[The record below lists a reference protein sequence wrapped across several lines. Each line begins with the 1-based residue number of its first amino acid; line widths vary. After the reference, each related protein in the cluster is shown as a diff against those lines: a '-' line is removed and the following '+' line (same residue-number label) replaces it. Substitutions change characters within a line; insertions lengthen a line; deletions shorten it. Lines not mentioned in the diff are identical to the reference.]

1 MNSAEYFEE
10 EYQRQMYRRIGCLP
24 ILLLC
29 VVLSFVGCKTIHDSE
44 LIEIHDTVTV
54 YHGDTLV
61 QYVYKNIG
69 DTVKQIIEKT
79 IIINEK
85 GDTVKQNTTNNYY
98 HNHYESDSV
107 NIYKALLDSIKQSL
121 NTNHEK
127 EKVIEKKDWL
137 SIWKWKLIAF
147 TLLITVILL
156 TLKIIIPKM
165 KKIINKSNI

>member
-1 MNSAEYFEE
+1 MDYLEE
-10 EYQRQMYRRIGCLP
+10 KYMENMYKRMGCFP
-24 ILLLC
+24 VILLC
-29 VVLSFVGCKTIHDSE
+29 ICLSFIGCKTIKESE

-54 YHGDTLV
+54 FHGDTLI

-85 GDTVKQNTTNNYY
+85 GDTVQQNTTNNYY

-121 NTNHEK
+121 NQNHEK
-127 EKVIEKKDWL
+127 EKVVEKKDWWAE
-137 SIWKWKLIAF
+137 WKWKLIALASF
-147 TLLITVILL
+147 VAMLAVIVYFMFPNLRR
-156 TLKIIIPKM
+156 PK
-165 KKIINKSNI
+165 S

>member
-1 MNSAEYFEE
+1 MDYLEE
-10 EYQRQMYRRIGCLP
+10 KYMENMDKRMGCFP
-24 ILLLC
+24 VILLC
-29 VVLSFVGCKTIHDSE
+29 ICLSFIGCKTIKESE

-54 YHGDTLV
+54 YHGDTLI

-85 GDTVKQNTTNNYY
+85 GDTVQQNTTNNYY

-121 NTNHEK
+121 NQNHEK
-127 EKVIEKKDWL
+127 EKVVEKKDWWAE
-137 SIWKWKLIAF
+137 WKWKLIAF
-147 TLLITVILL
+147 ASFVAMLAVIVYFMFPNLRRK
-156 TLKIIIPKM
+156 TP
-165 KKIINKSNI
+165 

>member
-1 MNSAEYFEE
+1 MDYLEE
-10 EYQRQMYRRIGCLP
+10 QYMEQMYRRMGCFP
-24 ILLLC
+24 VILLC
-29 VVLSFVGCKTIHDSE
+29 ICLSFVGCKTIKESE

-54 YHGDTLV
+54 YHGDTLI

-85 GDTVKQNTTNNYY
+85 GDTVQQNTTNNYY

-121 NTNHEK
+121 NQNHEK
-127 EKVIEKKDWL
+127 EQVVEKKDWWAT
-137 SIWKWKLIAF
+137 WKWKLIALASF
-147 TLLITVILL
+147 VAMLAVIVYFMFPNLRR
-156 TLKIIIPKM
+156 PKT
-165 KKIINKSNI
+165 

>member
-1 MNSAEYFEE
+1 MEE
-10 EYQRQMYRRIGCLP
+10 KYMENMYKRMGCFP
-24 ILLLC
+24 VILLC
-29 VVLSFVGCKTIHDSE
+29 ICLSFVGCKTIKESE

-54 YHGDTLV
+54 YHGDTLI

-85 GDTVKQNTTNNYY
+85 GDTVQQNTTNNYY

-121 NTNHEK
+121 NQNHEK
-127 EKVIEKKDWL
+127 EKVVEKKDWWAE
-137 SIWKWKLIAF
+137 WKWKLIALASF
-147 TLLITVILL
+147 LAMLAVIVYFMFPNLRR
-156 TLKIIIPKM
+156 PK
-165 KKIINKSNI
+165 S

>member
-1 MNSAEYFEE
+1 
-10 EYQRQMYRRIGCLP
+10 MYKRMGCFP
-24 ILLLC
+24 VILLC
-29 VVLSFVGCKTIHDSE
+29 ICLSFIGCKTIKESE

-54 YHGDTLV
+54 YHGDTLI

-85 GDTVKQNTTNNYY
+85 GDTVQQNTTNNYY

-121 NTNHEK
+121 NQNHEK
-127 EKVIEKKDWL
+127 EKVVEKKDWWAE
-137 SIWKWKLIAF
+137 WKWKLIAF
-147 TLLITVILL
+147 ASFVAMLAVIVYFMFPNLRRK
-156 TLKIIIPKM
+156 TP
-165 KKIINKSNI
+165 

>member
-1 MNSAEYFEE
+1 MKYINKYREYILMKLGITPLLF
-10 EYQRQMYRRIGCLP
+10 LL
-24 ILLLC
+24 ILLSLM
-29 VVLSFVGCKTIHDSE
+29 GCKTIKESE

-54 YHGDTLV
+54 YHGDTLI

-85 GDTVKQNTTNNYY
+85 GDTVQQNTTNNYY

-121 NTNHEK
+121 NQNHEK
-127 EKVIEKKDWL
+127 EKVVEKKDWWAT
-137 SIWKWKLIAF
+137 WKWKLIALASF
-147 TLLITVILL
+147 VAMLAVIVYFMFPNLRR
-156 TLKIIIPKM
+156 PKT
-165 KKIINKSNI
+165 

>member
-1 MNSAEYFEE
+1 MDYLEE
-10 EYQRQMYRRIGCLP
+10 KYMENMYKRMGCFP
-24 ILLLC
+24 VILLC
-29 VVLSFVGCKTIHDSE
+29 ICLSFIGCKTIKESE

-54 YHGDTLV
+54 FHGDTLI

-85 GDTVKQNTTNNYY
+85 GDTVQQNTTNNYY

-121 NTNHEK
+121 NQNHEK
-127 EKVIEKKDWL
+127 EKVVEKKDWWAT
-137 SIWKWKLIAF
+137 WKWKLIALASF
-147 TLLITVILL
+147 LAMLTVIVYFMFPNLRR
-156 TLKIIIPKM
+156 PKT
-165 KKIINKSNI
+165 

>member
-1 MNSAEYFEE
+1 
-10 EYQRQMYRRIGCLP
+10 MYKRMGCFP
-24 ILLLC
+24 VILLC
-29 VVLSFVGCKTIHDSE
+29 ICLSFIGCKTIKESE

-54 YHGDTLV
+54 YHGDTLI

-85 GDTVKQNTTNNYY
+85 GDTVQQNTTNNYY

-121 NTNHEK
+121 NQNHEK
-127 EKVIEKKDWL
+127 EKVVEKKDWWAE
-137 SIWKWKLIAF
+137 WKWKLIALASF
-147 TLLITVILL
+147 LAMLAVIVYFMFPNLRRK
-156 TLKIIIPKM
+156 TP
-165 KKIINKSNI
+165 

>member
-1 MNSAEYFEE
+1 MKLGITPLLF
-10 EYQRQMYRRIGCLP
+10 LL
-24 ILLLC
+24 ILLSLM
-29 VVLSFVGCKTIHDSE
+29 GCKTIKESE

-54 YHGDTLV
+54 FHGDTLI

-85 GDTVKQNTTNNYY
+85 GDTVQQNTTNNYY

-121 NTNHEK
+121 NQNHEK
-127 EKVIEKKDWL
+127 EKVVEKKDWWAE
-137 SIWKWKLIAF
+137 WKWKLIALASF
-147 TLLITVILL
+147 LAMLAVIVYFMFPNLRR
-156 TLKIIIPKM
+156 PKT
-165 KKIINKSNI
+165 

>member
-1 MNSAEYFEE
+1 MYYNEE
-10 EYQRQMYRRIGCLP
+10 QYYRIMSKRIGCLP

-29 VVLSFVGCKTIHDSE
+29 IVLSFVGCKTIHDSE

-54 YHGDTLV
+54 YHGDTLI

-127 EKVIEKKDWL
+127 EKVIEKKDW
-137 SIWKWKLIAF
+137 WTEWNWKLIAF
-147 TLLITVILL
+147 ALFVAAILL
-156 TLKIIIPKM
+156 AIKFIFPKW
-165 KKIINKSNI
+165 KQKYNNKSNI

>member
-10 EYQRQMYRRIGCLP
+10 EYQRQTYRRIGCLP

-54 YHGDTLV
+54 YHGDTLI

-85 GDTVKQNTTNNYY
+85 GDTVQQNTTNNYI

-107 NIYKALLDSIKQSL
+107 NIYKALLDSLKQSL
-121 NTNHEK
+121 NQNHEK
-127 EKVIEKKDWL
+127 EKVIEKKDWWAE
-137 SIWKWKLIAF
+137 WKWKLIALASF
-147 TLLITVILL
+147 IAMLAVIVYFMFPNLRR
-156 TLKIIIPKM
+156 PK
-165 KKIINKSNI
+165 S

>member
-1 MNSAEYFEE
+1 
-10 EYQRQMYRRIGCLP
+10 MYKRMGCFP
-24 ILLLC
+24 VILLC
-29 VVLSFVGCKTIHDSE
+29 ICLSFIGCKTIKESE

-54 YHGDTLV
+54 FHGDTLI

-85 GDTVKQNTTNNYY
+85 GDTVQQNTTNNYY

-121 NTNHEK
+121 NQNHEK
-127 EKVIEKKDWL
+127 EKVVEKKDWWAE
-137 SIWKWKLIAF
+137 WKWKLIALASF
-147 TLLITVILL
+147 VAMLAVIVYFMFPNLRR
-156 TLKIIIPKM
+156 PK
-165 KKIINKSNI
+165 S

>member
-1 MNSAEYFEE
+1 MDYLEE
-10 EYQRQMYRRIGCLP
+10 KYMENMYKRMGCFP
-24 ILLLC
+24 VILLC
-29 VVLSFVGCKTIHDSE
+29 ICLSFIGCKTIKESE
-44 LIEIHDTVTV
+44 LIEIHDTVNV

-61 QYVYKNIG
+61 QYVYKNIN

-121 NTNHEK
+121 SQNHEK
-127 EKVIEKKDWL
+127 EKVIEKKDWWAE
-137 SIWKWKLIAF
+137 WKWKLIAF
-147 TLLITVILL
+147 ALLITVILL
-156 TLKIIIPKM
+156 ALKIIIPKM
-165 KKIINKSNI
+165 KKIINNKSNI

>member
-1 MNSAEYFEE
+1 MDYLEE
-10 EYQRQMYRRIGCLP
+10 KYMENMYKRMGCFP
-24 ILLLC
+24 VILLC
-29 VVLSFVGCKTIHDSE
+29 ICLSFVGCKTIKESE

-54 YHGDTLV
+54 YHGDTLI

-85 GDTVKQNTTNNYY
+85 GDTVQQNTTNNYY

-121 NTNHEK
+121 NQNHEK
-127 EKVIEKKDWL
+127 EKVVEKKDWWAE
-137 SIWKWKLIAF
+137 WKWKLIALASF
-147 TLLITVILL
+147 LAMLAVIVYFMFPNLRR
-156 TLKIIIPKM
+156 PK
-165 KKIINKSNI
+165 S

>member
-1 MNSAEYFEE
+1 MDYLEE
-10 EYQRQMYRRIGCLP
+10 KYMENMYKRMGCFP
-24 ILLLC
+24 VILLC
-29 VVLSFVGCKTIHDSE
+29 ICLSFIGCKTIKESE

-54 YHGDTLV
+54 YHGDTLI

-85 GDTVKQNTTNNYY
+85 GDTVQQNTTNNYY

-121 NTNHEK
+121 NQNHEK
-127 EKVIEKKDWL
+127 EKVVEKKDWWAE
-137 SIWKWKLIAF
+137 WKWKLIAF
-147 TLLITVILL
+147 ASFVAMLAVIVYFMFPNLRRK
-156 TLKIIIPKM
+156 TP
-165 KKIINKSNI
+165 

>member
-1 MNSAEYFEE
+1 MDYLEE
-10 EYQRQMYRRIGCLP
+10 KYMENMYKRMGCFP
-24 ILLLC
+24 VILLC
-29 VVLSFVGCKTIHDSE
+29 ICLSFIGCKTIKESE

-54 YHGDTLV
+54 YHGDTLI

-85 GDTVKQNTTNNYY
+85 GDTVQQNTTNNYY

-121 NTNHEK
+121 NQNHEK
-127 EKVIEKKDWL
+127 EKVVEKKDWWAE
-137 SIWKWKLIAF
+137 WKWKLIALASF
-147 TLLITVILL
+147 VAMLAVIVYFMFPNLRR
-156 TLKIIIPKM
+156 PKT
-165 KKIINKSNI
+165 